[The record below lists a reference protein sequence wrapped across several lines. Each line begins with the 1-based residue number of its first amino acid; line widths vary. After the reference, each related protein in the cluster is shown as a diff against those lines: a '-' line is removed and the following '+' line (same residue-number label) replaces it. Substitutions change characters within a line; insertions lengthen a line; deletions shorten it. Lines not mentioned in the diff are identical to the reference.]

1 MLLKNTRDP
10 LRKQNIQLVQQRAKG
25 RLAIGINGPHTEIT
39 EFVNQIYNY
48 GGTDSGLNYLSDEF
62 LYIYTDAKRLKRSLN
77 AILGV
82 KLANE
87 MVANARCEVFL
98 KCY

>member
-1 MLLKNTRDP
+1 MLTNTDGP
-10 LRKQNIQLVQQRAKG
+10 TPKQNIQLVKQRANG
-25 RLAIGINGPHTEIT
+25 RLAVGVIGPRSKIT

-62 LYIYTDAKRLKRSLN
+62 LYIHTDAKKLKKSLN

-87 MVANARCEVFL
+87 MMEDATDEDFL